1 MIAEWF
7 YPKELKEIIADLRAK
22 DDLNEQALKVLEH
35 SPIVSLLL
43 FGFVFVVIFFNVL
56 PNWTV
61 IIITGAVCIVL
72 GFVLMILTIL
82 ASWSRM
88 RAYLR
93 GKRNEGEVI
102 SVLPYVG
109 INPQVRIKVK
119 NLSSQQNIVF
129 IGDYI
134 EWHLDKKICPQK
146 GERIYYFSDGDNMRS
161 NMPDRLEIKIKYC
174 LSKSMALEKPE
185 VL

>member
-56 PNWTV
+56 PNWPV

-93 GKRNEGEVI
+93 GKRNEGTVI
-102 SVLPYVG
+102 GVYAVG
-109 INPQVRIKVK
+109 LTSMVRIR
-119 NLSSQQNIVF
+119 LQNEYDSRRILV
-129 IGDYI
+129 GDYV
-134 EWHLDKKICPQK
+134 EWNIKKKEHPRK
-146 GERIYYFSDGDNMRS
+146 GERIYYFSDGNNMRN